1 MSDKGTNC
9 EYEYIVTRRDH
20 CSTFLREMKN
30 VSVVCYV
37 IKSLR
42 AMYVLHMYNSK
53 HSSILL
59 YAYST
64 DSTRKII
71 SVHINNSK
79 TTPLDTMDIHIVNIF
94 SKQTVRA
101 TDFS

>member
-1 MSDKGTNC
+1 
-9 EYEYIVTRRDH
+9 
-20 CSTFLREMKN
+20 
-30 VSVVCYV
+30 
-37 IKSLR
+37 
-42 AMYVLHMYNSK
+42 MYLLHMYNSK

-101 TDFS
+101 TDFSWFNVSFFIEKSNIDTDMFPSSKLSQVSLIL